1 MDYRINKRHAWP
13 GLTVSGAYFFLAFVT
28 CFSDNSWEE
37 MELTDLTSVSCKLRY
52 ENKERLAKEKNKEI
66 HLGGK
71 SLPEN
76 SGS

>member
-1 MDYRINKRHAWP
+1 
-13 GLTVSGAYFFLAFVT
+13 
-28 CFSDNSWEE
+28 
-37 MELTDLTSVSCKLRY
+37 MELTDLTSVSCKLTD

-66 HLGGK
+66 QLGGK

>member
-1 MDYRINKRHAWP
+1 MPI
-13 GLTVSGAYFFLAFVT
+13 FFVAFVT
-28 CFSDNSWEE
+28 CFSDNSREE
-37 MELTDLTSVSCKLRY
+37 MESINLDSVSCKLTD

-66 HLGGK
+66 QPGGK